1 MAAKTGTVRPRPQSG
16 DGYIVH
22 KVSFADIDNGD
33 TWTSTLAG
41 KIQYVGCLQEGQ
53 STKFTASSQVVTFA
67 TSADNLALDLMVVTR

>member
-1 MAAKTGTVRPRPQSG
+1 MAAKTGIIRPRPQSG
-16 DGYIVH
+16 DGYIVN
-22 KVSFADIDNGD
+22 KVSFTDIDNGD

-67 TSADNLALDLMVVTR
+67 TSADDLALDLMVVTR